1 MSNKIRVGIL
11 GCASIAK
18 RSLAPAFTAHPQ
30 FDIVAIASRTTEN
43 AVEFA
48 AKYGARPC
56 SYNELVAAEDLDF
69 IYCPLP
75 TGLHAEWV
83 ARCLLAGKHVL
94 CEKSLACTY
103 EEVSRLVDLARTHNL
118 LLMESF
124 QFRFHAQ
131 NLYVKKLLQEGA
143 VGPLRQVII
152 RFGIPPF
159 PEGKAN
165 IRYSKELGGGALLD
179 NGAYTLKAA
188 SYLLGDELTVL
199 AAMCDINRPDKDGV
213 GDDVDLTGSIMLRT
227 ADGVSVQTAYGFS
240 HFYQNGY
247 EIWGKDGKI
256 TTTRAF
262 TARSDFAAPVILETR
277 EGRQEQTFQDDHFQN
292 LLSHIS
298 DCFVSGAFEEEYRQ
312 NLLQARLLADT
323 VCLME
328 KEGGRT

>member
-1 MSNKIRVGIL
+1 MERTRVGIM
-11 GCASIAK
+11 GCAAIAK
-18 RSLAPAFTAHPQ
+18 RSLAPAFAAHPSFQ
-30 FDIVAIASRTTEN
+30 LTAIASRTAEK
-43 AVEFA
+43 AAAFA
-48 AKYGARPC
+48 RQYGARPC
-56 SYNELVAAEDLDF
+56 SYQELIASEDVDL

-83 ARCLLAGKHVL
+83 AKCLQAGKHVL

-103 EEVSRLVDLARTHNL
+103 EDVSHLVELAKVRHL

-131 NLYVKKLLQEGA
+131 NLYVKQLLREGTI
-143 VGPLRQVII
+143 GPLRQVVV

-159 PEGKAN
+159 PEGSVN

-188 SYLLGDELTVL
+188 SYLLGENLTVL
-199 AAMCDINRPDKDGV
+199 AAMNDVNRPDKDGV
-213 GDDVDLTGSIMLRT
+213 GDNVDITGSIMLRT
-227 ADGVSVQTAYGFS
+227 ADGVPVQTAYGFS

-277 EGRQEQTFQDDHFQN
+277 AGRTEKTFQDDHFTN
-292 LLSHIS
+292 LLTHVASRLA
-298 DCFVSGAFEEEYRQ
+298 DGLLEDEYRQ

-323 VCLME
+323 AHLMG
-328 KEGGRT
+328 KQ

>member
-1 MSNKIRVGIL
+1 MSEKKIKVGIM
-11 GCASIAK
+11 GCAAIAK
-18 RSLAPAFTAHPQ
+18 RSLAPAFAAHPSFQ
-30 FDIVAIASRTTEN
+30 LTAIASRTAEKAN
-43 AVEFA
+43 EFA
-48 AKYGARPC
+48 RQYNMCSC
-56 SYNELVAAEDLDF
+56 SYDELVAADDVDL

-83 ARCLLAGKHVL
+83 GKCLQAGKHIL

-103 EEVSRLVDLARTHNL
+103 EEVSRLVELARARHL

-131 NLYVKKLLQEGA
+131 NLYVKQLLHEGA
-143 VGPLRQVII
+143 IGPLRQVVV

-159 PEGKAN
+159 SEGSTN
-165 IRYSKELGGGALLD
+165 IRYSRELGGGALLD

-188 SYLLGDELTVL
+188 SYLLGEDLTVL
-199 AAMCDINRPDKDGV
+199 AAMNDICRPNKDGI
-213 GDDVDLTGSIMLRT
+213 GDDVDITGSIMLRT
-227 ADGVSVQTAYGFS
+227 ADGVPVQTAYGFS

-277 EGRQEQTFQDDHFQN
+277 AGRVEKVFQDDHFAN
-292 LLSHIS
+292 LLTHVAARLA
-298 DCFVSGAFEEEYRQ
+298 DGDFDEEYRQ
-312 NLLQARLLADT
+312 NILQSRLIADCACLLKKQ
-323 VCLME
+323 
-328 KEGGRT
+328 

>member
-1 MSNKIRVGIL
+1 MSNKIRIGIL

-18 RSLAPAFTAHPQ
+18 RSLAPAFAAHSH
-30 FDIVAIASRTTEN
+30 FDVVAIASRTTEK
-43 AVEFA
+43 AAEFA

-56 SYNELVAAEDLDF
+56 SYDELVAAEDVDLV
-69 IYCPLP
+69 YCPLP

-83 ARCLLAGKHVL
+83 AKCLLADKHVL

-103 EEVSRLVDLARTHNL
+103 EEVSHLVDLARTHNL

-143 VGPLRQVII
+143 VGPLRQVLI

-159 PEGKAN
+159 PEGSSN

-188 SYLLGDELTVL
+188 SYLLGNDLTVL
-199 AAMCDINRPDKDGV
+199 AAMNDINRFDKNGI

-247 EIWGKDGKI
+247 EVWGKDGKI

-262 TARSDFAAPVILETR
+262 TARPDFAAPVILETR
-277 EGRQEQTFQDDHFQN
+277 EGRKEQTFQDDHFMN
-292 LLSHIS
+292 LLSHIA
-298 DCFVSGAFEEEYRQ
+298 DCLAGGTFEEEYQQ
-312 NLLQARLLADT
+312 NLLQARLLAASA
-323 VCLME
+323 CLMG
-328 KEGGRT
+328 K

>member
-1 MSNKIRVGIL
+1 MEKVRVGIM
-11 GCASIAK
+11 GCAAIAK
-18 RSLAPAFTAHPQ
+18 RSLAPAFAAHPSFQ
-30 FDIVAIASRTTEN
+30 LTAIASRTAEK
-43 AVEFA
+43 AQEFA
-48 AKYGARPC
+48 EQYGARPC
-56 SYNELVAAEDLDF
+56 CYDELVAAEDVDL

-83 ARCLLAGKHVL
+83 EKCLQAGKHVL

-103 EEVSRLVDLARTHNL
+103 EEVSRLVELAKARHL

-124 QFRFHAQ
+124 QFRFLAQ

-143 VGPLRQVII
+143 IGPLRQVVI

-159 PEGKAN
+159 PEGSAN

-179 NGAYTLKAA
+179 NGAYTLKAT
-188 SYLLGDELTVL
+188 SYLLGNDLKVL
-199 AAMCDINRPDKDGV
+199 AAMNDVNRPDKDGV

-227 ADGVSVQTAYGFS
+227 EDGVPVQTAYGFS

-262 TARSDFAAPVILETR
+262 TARPDFAAPVILETR
-277 EGRQEQTFQDDHFQN
+277 AGRTEQTFQDDHFAN
-292 LLSHIS
+292 LLSHIA
-298 DCFVSGAFEEEYRQ
+298 DRLADGVFEEEYQQ
-312 NLLQARLLADT
+312 NLLQARLLADST
-323 VCLME
+323 SLME
-328 KEGGRT
+328 K

>member
-1 MSNKIRVGIL
+1 MSKRFKVGIM
-11 GCASIAK
+11 GCAAIAK
-18 RSLAPAFTAHPQ
+18 RSLAPAFAAHPSFQ
-30 FDIVAIASRTTEN
+30 LTAIASRT
-43 AVEFA
+43 AGKAIEFA
-48 AKYGARPC
+48 GQYGARPC
-56 SYNELVAAEDLDF
+56 SYEELVATEDVDL

-83 ARCLLAGKHVL
+83 AKCLQAGKHVL

-103 EEVSRLVDLARTHNL
+103 GDVSCLVELARERHL

-131 NLYVKKLLQEGA
+131 NIYVRQLLREGTI
-143 VGPLRQVII
+143 GPLRQVVV

-159 PEGKAN
+159 PEGAVN

-188 SYLLGDELTVL
+188 SYLLGEDLTVL
-199 AAMCDINRPDKDGV
+199 AAMNDISRLDKDGV
-213 GDDVDLTGSIMLRT
+213 GDDVDITGSIMLRA
-227 ADGVSVQTAYGFS
+227 ADGIPVQTAYGFS

-277 EGRQEQTFQDDHFQN
+277 TGRTERTFQDDHFAN
-292 LLSHIS
+292 LLTHVAACIG
-298 DCFVSGAFEEEYRQ
+298 DGMFEEEYRQ
-312 NLLQARLLADT
+312 NLLQARLVADAARM
-323 VCLME
+323 ME
-328 KEGGRT
+328 ES

>member
-1 MSNKIRVGIL
+1 M
-11 GCASIAK
+11 GCAAIAK
-18 RSLAPAFTAHPQ
+18 RSLAPAFVAHPLFQ
-30 FDIVAIASRTTEN
+30 LTAIASRTVDK
-43 AVEFA
+43 AAEFA
-48 AKYGARPC
+48 GQYGARPC
-56 SYNELVAAEDLDF
+56 SYDELVVTDDVDLL
-69 IYCPLP
+69 YCPLP

-83 ARCLLAGKHVL
+83 AKCLSSGKHVL
-94 CEKSLACTY
+94 CEKSLASTY
-103 EEVSRLVDLARTHNL
+103 EEVKRLVELARVRNL

-131 NLYVKKLLQEGA
+131 NLHVKKLLSDCAIGH
-143 VGPLRQVII
+143 LRQVVV

-159 PEGKAN
+159 PEGTAN

-188 SYLLGDELTVL
+188 SYLLGHDLTVL
-199 AAMCDINRPDKDGV
+199 AAMSDVNRPDKDGV

-227 ADGVSVQTAYGFS
+227 TDGVSVQTAYGFS

-277 EGRQEQTFQDDHFQN
+277 AGRTEQTFRDDHFAN
-292 LLSHIS
+292 LLTHVAGRIA
-298 DCFVSGAFEEEYRQ
+298 DGMFEDEYRQ
-312 NLLQARLLADT
+312 NLLQARLIADSAR
-323 VCLME
+323 LME
-328 KEGGRT
+328 RQG